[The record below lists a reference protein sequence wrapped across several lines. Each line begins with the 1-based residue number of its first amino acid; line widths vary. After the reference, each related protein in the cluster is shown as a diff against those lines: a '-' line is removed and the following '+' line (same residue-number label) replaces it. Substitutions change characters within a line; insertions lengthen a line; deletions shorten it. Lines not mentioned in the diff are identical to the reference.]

1 MVLPSNIPKR
11 GLSLAETS
19 EYCGVSDKILQRHG
33 PKPSKIGERVVYD
46 RRVLDR
52 WLDSLADLP
61 SSGVNPIADPED
73 LLLKA
78 IDARKTALR
87 YPPAKSQRKG
97 AVVLAAPRPQADPAP
112 RQPGRAD
119 GDDGTAQ

>member
-1 MVLPSNIPKR
+1 MALPTNIPKR
-11 GLSLAETS
+11 GLSLAEAA
-19 EYCGVSDKILQRHG
+19 EYCGVSDKTLQRHG
-33 PKPSKIGERVVYD
+33 PEPSKIGERVVYD

-61 SSGVNPIADPED
+61 SSAINPIEDPED

-87 YPPAKSQRKG
+87 HPPAKPQRKR
-97 AVVLAAPRPQADPAP
+97 AMVLAAPRSQADPPP
-112 RQPGRAD
+112 RQPDRAD
-119 GDDGTAQ
+119 GDDGAAE